1 VRKSFASLAILLLL
15 TPVMLFGCAPQAETG
30 TLQFYAN
37 GEDFVRQGFVSKDG
51 WAITFDH
58 VYITLAD
65 VTGYQSD
72 PAYDAHTGP
81 KVQAQVTVNLPG
93 THTVDLAEGGEDA
106 SPILVGEVKDAA
118 VGQYNAISWK
128 MAKSSGGPAASYA
141 LVVIGNAK
149 KDDQAISFTIKVE
162 DEYTYTCGE
171 YVGDERKGILS
182 KDGTAD
188 LEMTFHFDHIFG
200 DADTPL
206 DDELNVGAPGFEP
219 FAGAAEGGKLDID
232 MAGLKAKLSA
242 ENYKLLVD
250 ILPTLGHVGEGHC
263 HCETH

>member
-1 VRKSFASLAILLLL
+1 MRKPYITLAVLALLASSLL
-15 TPVMLFGCAPQAETG
+15 VGCGG
-30 TLQFYAN
+30 TEQGALQFNAN

-65 VTGYQSD
+65 VAAYQSD
-72 PAYDAHTGP
+72 PPYDPHEGGP
-81 KVQAQVTVNLPG
+81 VQSEVETSLGG

-106 SPILVGEVKDAA
+106 PPILVGQVDAPT
-118 VGQYNAISWK
+118 GHYNAISWK
-128 MAKSSGGPAASYA
+128 MARAAGDPAAGYS
-141 LVVIGNAK
+141 LVVVGKAE
-149 KDDQAISFTIKVE
+149 KDGQTVGFTVKIE
-162 DEYTYTCGE
+162 TEYTYTCGE
-171 YVGDERKGILS
+171 YVGDERKGMLS
-182 KDGTAD
+182 KDGAAD

-206 DDELNVGAPGFEP
+206 DDELNVGATGFGP
-219 FAGAAEGGKLDID
+219 FAGAAEGGTLDID
-232 MAGLKAKLSA
+232 LAGLQARLSA
-242 ENYKLLVD
+242 ADYQMLMD